1 MDAAISADGHRGPF
15 SSRAADAACLC
26 RCREPAKW
34 LSPPEKKRVSR
45 FHGIRD
51 ERGQTFVEYA
61 VILVMIAA
69 LVLAGWT
76 QLSGAIAAA
85 IATVVN
91 AF

>member
-1 MDAAISADGHRGPF
+1 
-15 SSRAADAACLC
+15 
-26 RCREPAKW
+26 
-34 LSPPEKKRVSR
+34 VSR

>member
-1 MDAAISADGHRGPF
+1 
-15 SSRAADAACLC
+15 
-26 RCREPAKW
+26 
-34 LSPPEKKRVSR
+34 VSR

-76 QLSGAIAAA
+76 TEEDRCGARRTSA
-85 IATVVN
+85 IVIQN
-91 AF
+91 FKAFFHRIRKKLRRKKK